1 MKMKT
6 VMVVMEVEVVMV
18 VVVMEMMTAGHFW
31 VVNPSFLPHCRY

>member
-6 VMVVMEVEVVMV
+6 VM
-18 VVVMEMMTAGHFW
+18 VVMEMMTAGHFW